1 MLGREHS
8 PTADRVQVSAGSAT
22 CRTCVGVRGWGRAGA
37 LLPDLGQLVISY
49 FCWPPPLG
57 CLLPAAWLLALVRFL
72 PPEPLLAAEALIR
85 LLYR

>member
-1 MLGREHS
+1 
-8 PTADRVQVSAGSAT
+8 
-22 CRTCVGVRGWGRAGA
+22 
-37 LLPDLGQLVISY
+37 LGQLVISY